1 MTPLY
6 RPRRALKIVTMTAAL
21 GAILAACSA
30 DFGDLFAPVRVTA
43 HEDAATVNMTVTMV
57 APWDEL
63 IDSLTPT
70 IGLDFAAA
78 EGRALAQT
86 SAQTSRDQRSSGI
99 GFQAGYQNL
108 SGAAAKADEP
118 PELKDPKDPA
128 GKDRK
133 AADLPGLTEIP
144 KTFEDDPLLALTA
157 ANALFQ
163 EGKLLEA
170 MPKYAALRPGYQAY
184 VVRLQLGVVPY
195 RRNLPYDV
203 FTMISFFTDYDSPVT
218 TGQDIGK
225 LINSAK
231 DAAMRADDAHLAG
244 DTAKE
249 AAERTTAR
257 ADWAAATKK
266 QQQAQVLP
274 ILVIDNLE
282 NTLSSRSRGDLRQ
295 ITFALT
301 AILPNIAASLS
312 LSDIHELIRSFY
324 GNEQNGLLTV
334 GRVSD
339 NSLRV
344 RLGAPRQPTAGYAMI
359 PRTHNITALVLVP
372 EGYTGNLQVV
382 TRSEF
387 RDVEPDGEQG
397 RVAVLSPRHYAKERE
412 DVARSLASFGPG
424 CRRDR
429 ASKALLSCPDFK
441 AGSKPASSR
450 LLSNVIQRVLFND
463 YPGFVATLHGAGI
476 ETRFSHDMWILV
488 ADVLSRNGYTAD
500 RVELPKTT
508 PPSLPSAQSPTL
520 VDDKSKIAVRLQ
532 GGRALRPDWLSAI
545 LNVKVGDRNFAL
557 AAAGVELR
565 SGRHPAFVFDSIANS
580 EGADKADWGNS
591 KLDVTLAPAT
601 PWADKPAGWP
611 PGTVVE
617 PCEESPNKNAVTCT
631 YDGILALKPKAEK
644 KEDVKPNQADGAAGA
659 VDKAV
664 EGLKKAVES
673 LGKALK
679 TKK

>member
-6 RPRRALKIVTMTAAL
+6 RPRRALKIITMTAVV
-21 GAILAACSA
+21 GAVLAACSA
-30 DFGDLFAPVRVTA
+30 DFGDLFTPVRVSA

-57 APWDEL
+57 APWDDL
-63 IDSLTPT
+63 IDDLTPAV
-70 IGLDFAAA
+70 GLDFAGA

-108 SGAAAKADEP
+108 SGGATKADEP
-118 PELKDPKDPA
+118 PELKDPKDPV

-133 AADLPGLTEIP
+133 AADLPGLAEIP

-170 MPKYAALRPGYQAY
+170 MPKYAALRPGYRAY
-184 VVRLQLGVVPY
+184 VVRLQVGVVPY

-203 FTMISFFTDYDSPVT
+203 FTTISFFTNYDSPVT
-218 TGQDIGK
+218 TGQDIAN
-225 LINSAK
+225 LIKAAK
-231 DAAMRADDAHLAG
+231 DAANRADDAYLAG
-244 DTAKE
+244 DTAGE
-249 AAERTTAR
+249 ASER
-257 ADWAAATKK
+257 AAARTAWAEVAKK

-274 ILVIDNLE
+274 ILVTDNLE

-359 PRTHNITALVLVP
+359 PRTHNITTLVLVP
-372 EGYTGNLQVV
+372 EDYTGNLQVV

-387 RDVEPDGEQG
+387 RDVEPDGEEG
-397 RVAVLSPRHYAKERE
+397 RVAVLGPRHHTKERE
-412 DVARSLASFGPG
+412 DVARALASFGPG
-424 CRRDR
+424 CRWDKTIN
-429 ASKALLSCPDFK
+429 AVASCPDFK

-463 YPGFVATLHGAGI
+463 YPGFVATLHDAGV
-476 ETRFSHDMWILV
+476 ETRFAHDMWILV
-488 ADVLSRNGYTAD
+488 ADVLSRNGFTAD
-500 RVELPKTT
+500 RVELPKIT
-508 PPSLPSAQSPTL
+508 PPSLPPVQSPAL
-520 VDDKSKIAVRLQ
+520 VDDKSKITVRLQ

-557 AAAGVELR
+557 AAAGVDLR
-565 SGRHPAFVFDSIANS
+565 AGRHPAFVFDSIANS
-580 EGADKADWGNS
+580 AGADKTDWGNS
-591 KLDVTLAPAT
+591 NLVVTLAPAT

-611 PGTVVE
+611 PGTVTA
-617 PCEESPNKNAVTCT
+617 PCAAAANNDAVTCT
-631 YDGILALKPKAEK
+631 YDRILALKPKAEK
-644 KEDVKPNQADGAAGA
+644 KEDAKPDEAGAGA

-673 LGKALK
+673 LEKALK
-679 TKK
+679 AKK